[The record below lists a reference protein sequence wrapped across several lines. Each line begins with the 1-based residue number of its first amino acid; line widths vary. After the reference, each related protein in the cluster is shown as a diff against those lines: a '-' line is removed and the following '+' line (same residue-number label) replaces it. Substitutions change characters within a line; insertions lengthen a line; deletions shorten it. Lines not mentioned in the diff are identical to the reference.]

1 MDIGQIILRFFVP
14 LLEFLAPFMPGET
27 FSKFFFEMEIGQQ
40 AFLAA
45 MFVTLVSGF
54 LGVFLLTRNLALIGD
69 GLAHVSFGGVALAIV
84 FSSTTPLYYALV
96 LSIISAIIIYE
107 LQVREILSGDAS
119 IGIFL
124 TGMLALGLVSLR
136 IWGGGIQND
145 IEGYLFGNILL
156 VDKESFN
163 IICIISIVSIMF
175 LIPVSYTHLT
185 LPTKA

>member
-1 MDIGQIILRFFVP
+1 MLIFVIMILVFFITVTVDIGDLILDFFIP
-14 LLEFLAPFMPGET
+14 ILEFLAPFMPGKI
-27 FSKFFFEMEIGQQ
+27 FPKFFFEMEIGQQ

-45 MFVTLVSGF
+45 MLVTLVSGF

-84 FSSTTPLYYALV
+84 FSSTSPLYFALT
-96 LSIISAIIIYE
+96 LSIIISAIIIYE

-136 IWGGGIQND
+136 IWGGGNS
-145 IEGYLFGNILL
+145 
-156 VDKESFN
+156 K
-163 IICIISIVSIMF
+163 
-175 LIPVSYTHLT
+175 
-185 LPTKA
+185 

>member
-1 MDIGQIILRFFVP
+1 MDIGQIILKFFVP
-14 LLEFLAPFMPGET
+14 LLEFLAPFMTGET

-96 LSIISAIIIYE
+96 LSILSAIIIYE
-107 LQVREILSGDAS
+107 LQVREI
-119 IGIFL
+119 
-124 TGMLALGLVSLR
+124 M
-136 IWGGGIQND
+136 
-145 IEGYLFGNILL
+145 
-156 VDKESFN
+156 
-163 IICIISIVSIMF
+163 
-175 LIPVSYTHLT
+175 
-185 LPTKA
+185 

>member
-1 MDIGQIILRFFVP
+1 MDIGQIILKFFVP

-84 FSSTTPLYYALV
+84 LFLSTYVPPKSTYV
-96 LSIISAIIIYE
+96 LHRLICPHQPIIFPS
-107 LQVREILSGDAS
+107 
-119 IGIFL
+119 
-124 TGMLALGLVSLR
+124 
-136 IWGGGIQND
+136 
-145 IEGYLFGNILL
+145 
-156 VDKESFN
+156 
-163 IICIISIVSIMF
+163 
-175 LIPVSYTHLT
+175 TH
-185 LPTKA
+185 A

>member
-84 FSSTTPLYYALV
+84 FSSTTPLY
-96 LSIISAIIIYE
+96 LS
-107 LQVREILSGDAS
+107 
-119 IGIFL
+119 
-124 TGMLALGLVSLR
+124 
-136 IWGGGIQND
+136 
-145 IEGYLFGNILL
+145 
-156 VDKESFN
+156 
-163 IICIISIVSIMF
+163 
-175 LIPVSYTHLT
+175 LIHI
-185 LPTKA
+185 